1 MVQNEHL
8 ISFWR
13 DRGLDE
19 KLIDAFLHVPRE
31 CFVSPALLDQAYHD
45 HPLPTLR
52 GQSLSQPSTFMV
64 MTQALDIREGHK
76 VLEIGSGVGFQ
87 ACLLGYLAGSMGKV
101 ITTEIIPELVH
112 VARRNVEGLKCSNVQ
127 VLERDGS
134 QGVPEEALFDRVMIT
149 AACPQIPP
157 PIIEQTK
164 EGGIIV
170 APIGDLKEQT
180 MVKATKVGKRL
191 EFEFM
196 GSFAF
201 VPMQGKYG
209 FKTEINVGVQ

>member
-1 MVQNEHL
+1 MVQKEHL

-13 DRGLDE
+13 ERRLDE
-19 KLIDAFLHVPRE
+19 RLIDAFLHVPRE
-31 CFVSPALLDQAYHD
+31 FFVSPDLLDQAYHD

-52 GQSLSQPSTFMV
+52 GQSLSQPSTVMF
-64 MTQALDIREGHK
+64 MTQALDIREGHT

-87 ACLLGYLAGSMGKV
+87 ACLLGYLTGSTGKV

-112 VARRNVEGLKCSNVQ
+112 VARRNVEGLKCSHVQ

-134 QGVPEEALFDRVMIT
+134 QGVPEEAPFDRVMIT
-149 AACPQIPP
+149 AACPQIPQ

-191 EFEFM
+191 EFEFL
-196 GSFAF
+196 GNFVF

-209 FKTEINVGVQ
+209 FKTEINVNV